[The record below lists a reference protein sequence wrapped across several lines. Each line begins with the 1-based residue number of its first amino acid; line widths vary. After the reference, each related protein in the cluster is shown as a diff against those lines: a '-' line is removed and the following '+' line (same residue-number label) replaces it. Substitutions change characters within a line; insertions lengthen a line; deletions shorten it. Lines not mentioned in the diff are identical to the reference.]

1 MAEQQLVEF
10 LDALLTQPP
19 APDCLLALLEQAR
32 PPMCYVEE
40 ELARRYQ
47 NKPLILADDEAAV
60 FGRVVGV
67 WKKMS
72 QAYAL
77 CARLVEPDA
86 GNPDYAELVATIL
99 HRCLYYSG
107 MVILEH
113 FRARRELPPG
123 AWRRLH
129 RYYSAAEQWGVT
141 TTPVE
146 DALEHGTQETHC
158 AAAYV
163 TLLLVDLASPYR
175 SSFREMNLIRHWAGM
190 WAGLVSIHPMGREQ
204 AACPYVIELEKDLA
218 LHPGKQ
224 LAVPGSDARRLDT
237 LQLSQQIQ
245 HMLHQLRERITPSQ
259 LGLGEETTGQVIQLL
274 NRLIRPWAQ
283 TESPRKFRRFA
294 AKGTARVAS
303 GFDAM
308 HFFVT
313 GKEFVQPD
321 AALAYSRKELEQLF
335 TFRDRIETSQ
345 VVSAQSKTN
354 FPIDEWAAIDQS
366 ANGFRLMRSN
376 AGHKIMH
383 SQLVLISPHDGEY
396 FLLAQIAWLMEKSDA
411 SVIVGVATLPGLPT
425 GIGVRLAADKS
436 ADSKRYVRAFQLP
449 ALPAI
454 KEESSIVMPF
464 GVYQPG
470 RILEVSS
477 GSETWLVKMH
487 HILQRGADFDRISYL
502 PV

>member
-1 MAEQQLVEF
+1 
-10 LDALLTQPP
+10 
-19 APDCLLALLEQAR
+19 
-32 PPMCYVEE
+32 
-40 ELARRYQ
+40 
-47 NKPLILADDEAAV
+47 
-60 FGRVVGV
+60 
-67 WKKMS
+67 
-72 QAYAL
+72 
-77 CARLVEPDA
+77 
-86 GNPDYAELVATIL
+86 
-99 HRCLYYSG
+99 
-107 MVILEH
+107 
-113 FRARRELPPG
+113 
-123 AWRRLH
+123 
-129 RYYSAAEQWGVT
+129 
-141 TTPVE
+141 
-146 DALEHGTQETHC
+146 
-158 AAAYV
+158 
-163 TLLLVDLASPYR
+163 
-175 SSFREMNLIRHWAGM
+175 
-190 WAGLVSIHPMGREQ
+190 
-204 AACPYVIELEKDLA
+204 
-218 LHPGKQ
+218 
-224 LAVPGSDARRLDT
+224 
-237 LQLSQQIQ
+237 
-245 HMLHQLRERITPSQ
+245 
-259 LGLGEETTGQVIQLL
+259 
-274 NRLIRPWAQ
+274 
-283 TESPRKFRRFA
+283 
-294 AKGTARVAS
+294 
-303 GFDAM
+303 M

-345 VVSAQSKTN
+345 AASAQPKAN

-383 SQLVLISPHDGEY
+383 SQLVLISPHDGEH